1 MSKCITVHAVILLEN
16 GLHLYIERKRLV
28 VVFVTNKNTAEAMFI
43 STADGEK
50 EQREAG
56 KLISNMF
63 IILSKA
69 RGREPRGQEVM
80 KFMGN
85 VVLIW
90 RNTTTNNT
98 TGVTCKLPVI
108 LTVVSRVYSH
118 FTKVG
123 ILI

>member
-1 MSKCITVHAVILLEN
+1 MFFFLLLFFFRKTIIYSLIENAVQ
-16 GLHLYIERKRLV
+16 LYIIL
-28 VVFVTNKNTAEAMFI
+28 NKNTAEIMFI

-63 IILSKA
+63 IVLSKA
-69 RGREPRGQEVM
+69 RGREPRGQEAM

-85 VVLIW
+85 VVLIL

-98 TGVTCKLPVI
+98 TGVTCRLPMI
-108 LTVVSRVYSH
+108 LTVVS
-118 FTKVG
+118 
-123 ILI
+123 